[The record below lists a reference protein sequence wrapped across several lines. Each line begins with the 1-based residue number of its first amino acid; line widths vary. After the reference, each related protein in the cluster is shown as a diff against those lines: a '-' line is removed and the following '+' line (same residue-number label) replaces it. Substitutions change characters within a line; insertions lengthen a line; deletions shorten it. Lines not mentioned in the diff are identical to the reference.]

1 MGGLTR
7 MLSSPMTGSVAG
19 GIGDLVEGFAG
30 GKAADFQAQI
40 ARNNAQ
46 IARFNA
52 AGATQAGEQAAFSSM
67 LRTRDIV
74 GRTKAAQAAS
84 GIDVNSGSAVSV
96 QASERM
102 FGMLDALTIRSNA
115 ARAAYGYQAE
125 AGNEIARS
133 KMLKQRGKMA
143 RISGLMDASGT
154 ILEGASSVDR
164 QRRIWQDTI
173 GDLEEDDD
181 TMPSFGPRGDF
192 ATRFA

>member
-1 MGGLTR
+1 
-7 MLSSPMTGSVAG
+7 
-19 GIGDLVEGFAG
+19 
-30 GKAADFQAQI
+30 
-40 ARNNAQ
+40 
-46 IARFNA
+46 
-52 AGATQAGEQAAFSSM
+52 
-67 LRTRDIV
+67 V

-102 FGMLDALTIRSNA
+102 LGMLDALTIRSNA

-133 KMLKQRGKMA
+133 KMLRQRGKMA

-164 QRRIWQDTI
+164 QRRIWQDTV
-173 GDLEEDDD
+173 GDLEEEDE
-181 TMPSFGPRGDF
+181 TALPTFGKGDYN
-192 ATRFA
+192 TRFA